1 MRTPSKAM
9 MLTGA
14 VAVVMLGAIAPVTA
28 ESTEDVASGHLDEFA
43 AGIDRGYEIS
53 GPVRLK
59 RGADWTEVKVNAQGL
74 PADEHVAHLHEN
86 ACDDELGGGHYKN
99 DPTGPGEPPNELWLT
114 IDANA
119 SGNGHD
125 RSDAP
130 WQVRDGDRSV
140 VVHDEDGARIACAD
154 LPIG

>member
-9 MLTGA
+9 MLAGA

-43 AGIDRGYEIS
+43 DGVERDYDIS

-74 PADEHVAHLHEN
+74 PGDEHVAHLHEN
-86 ACDDELGGGHYKN
+86 ACDEDFGGGHYKN
-99 DPTGPGEPPNELWLT
+99 DPTGSGEPPNELWLS

-125 RSDAP
+125 TSDAE
-130 WQVRDGDRSV
+130 WQVSDGDRSV
-140 VVHDEDGARIACAD
+140 VVHDEDMDKIACAD
-154 LPIG
+154 LSV

>member
-9 MLTGA
+9 MLAGA

-43 AGIDRGYEIS
+43 AGAGEYDIS

-74 PADEHVAHLHEN
+74 PGDEHVAHLHEN

-99 DPTGPGEPPNELWLT
+99 DPTEPGEPPNELWLS
-114 IDANA
+114 IDANE

-125 RSDAP
+125 TSDAP

-140 VVHDEDGARIACAD
+140 VVHDVNGDRIACAD
-154 LPIG
+154 LSFG